1 MIITQYDIEK
11 QYTCTYFQNY
21 SLANINS
28 EGHVT
33 WFDAFKKPKYTPTED
48 IISIFDTIDTFSEKE
63 LEDYTKNNKWNSFLD
78 DQKIKSK
85 AAKESLQRFFDST
98 EFPDKS
104 LDSFTEYNNQLLQT
118 NKNAKLAAIGT
129 KALNVA
135 MNTSITLLASL
146 AISKAIDLWQDYS
159 HAQEEALEKAQEAQ
173 SAMDSLRE
181 KNVAQNELVNN
192 TDLLEEYKT
201 LAQGVDSQGNN
212 LTLNTT
218 EFERYNEISNQIA
231 DTFPTLVMGF
241 SNTGG
246 AILSC
251 KDNMAALNEEME
263 KLNLQYLA
271 DMEKDFKDVFEGYQK
286 QVDNDPW
293 WSTEGNHAGYK
304 QQLEAINNLLDAAN
318 SSNAFKIDY
327 GTHNPFSLT
336 PELDTVLEAVGID
349 NLDYTKAQLD
359 SMRNKEMSEEFKNYL
374 RQISNYSNTLK
385 STMDQYQS
393 TIKQYVK
400 QFYAGM
406 DTDSNRKQA
415 SDILLDGI
423 DLWSGAF
430 EGKSADEITSIIK
443 SQLYTPLT
451 DAASSAIVDAYEG
464 MGKFQNGDITLADYS
479 KIVKPAQDAMTELQ
493 ESGQLVEGAYESF
506 SQTFYGVSKDGVK
519 YTDSLS
525 SAIDKISEKFKGNQD
540 LIDEIKQ
547 GLNSLTLDEI
557 TNLGNINLDDLDID
571 YSTIDSWKDFSAV
584 INKANA
590 ALKDTDIHAKPQLES
605 LNELLS
611 SYSSGEATDTDGA
624 IKSISTILQQ
634 AKELYDNRDYGT
646 GQFQSIT
653 SWLTDGLTSAE
664 AYDAAMDKI
673 DEVIAYTEEGAIDLN
688 ATHDKFLDKL
698 SEVGYTT
705 RDSSGNVI
713 VKAIGDMDTLA
724 DKLGINKELAASLI
738 ELLQT
743 KSNNIIAFDGI
754 KEGEDTL
761 QSQYTEL
768 NNLYQLLY
776 EEQSKPENQRDT
788 ERIDEINDSINTVK
802 TNIQNTIDLLDELYN
817 KDGEPSNTDGRT
829 NFEKYNDTLT
839 ASYASWASN
848 RDSVSAEKNLREQ
861 VQNAVERELTDEEWS
876 NLIQN
881 FGFDK
886 FDPSTPIVE
895 QAEQFIETCKTTFY
909 EAGQEAGN
917 SFKEGYESTKSSG
930 ADTNQQI
937 IDLAQGATYANSDNV
952 DVKTGAKQDLADLNK
967 LKTDLNLTEEEIEE
981 ILNSNDQ
988 GLTYEV
994 TVDKEGLITEVK
1006 ETTSK
1011 AQAEADNNPVEVKTD
1026 TTEAE
1031 NNIVSLGS
1039 NLTTLLK
1046 NLSNADSTV
1055 TVTVED
1061 GIAYATINDIKYQ
1074 VTTLPDGNIKLTT
1087 EDGASVVLSKV
1098 NGQLQVVSEG
1108 ANGDIKINAGNS
1120 TTVLD
1125 NIVRQLGLV
1134 TDKTV
1139 YVNVNKTET
1148 TTRKF
1153 IGPIQSDS
1161 LTLSEANGTAQVSGN
1176 ARVGGNWGEKSNG
1189 KALVGE
1195 LGQELIVRGNHYFSV
1210 GDNGAEFVNL
1220 KKGDIVFNHL
1230 QTEALLSKGY
1240 VTGRGRALV
1249 QGNARAMA
1257 GKTQYMRDTN
1267 PELFS
1272 TSGTS
1277 NTNKSSSD
1285 SKSSKKSSNK
1295 KAQTNDNIYNW
1306 WDAYLE
1312 GAKSNLSNFQ
1322 SELDKLN
1329 EQYQDAIAHGNDEA
1343 MRILEKRIKE
1353 STDKYAKNYMDA
1365 YNELGLDLQENL
1377 NALAN
1382 IRPEFK
1388 GKSALDIINDET
1400 LNTQITKDY
1409 EDRLAATT
1417 DEDEKSKLQKEFDT
1431 YKSYLSSLESIYSE
1445 MSSMEENFRTVWD
1458 ETKLKGVRVAVEAFN
1473 SGDLSQVTE
1482 LAAKYG
1488 YESAEAFVDAWN
1500 RQDPDLMGWFKK
1512 IEFKDDTVLQNSI
1525 SRYQK
1530 ALDNNEFTS
1539 SLLEGD
1545 VNSIDKRIEL
1555 AKKNQELYHQMANA
1569 YRDANYDEDAEEIRD
1584 LQASWRECNEEIV
1597 ELYEQKFEAQKDL
1610 IQQQIDE
1617 SDWMLDMYGE
1627 EDYGNRIKETNNQ
1640 LGIQLNM
1647 FQQLSSEQK
1656 EIDALYKQGTM
1667 SYDDWVEKTREL
1679 KSDSTS
1685 ILSDIKSLVESLKQM
1700 EIDKIQDQI
1709 DDVQEASEEVTDELE
1724 EQIDKLNEQKELL
1737 EDELDDWGNA
1747 LEAVKKVVNE
1757 QIDALNE
1764 SKESS
1769 SEYWND
1775 QIDAAKN
1782 LNDETERTVSLLRAK
1797 GEVEKR
1803 QSQKSSLIYQNGRF
1817 VYMANQSNVDD
1828 ARRDYED
1835 TYREVSQERAIELLE
1850 ESRDLELK
1858 SYEDRIKALEDYL
1871 DKLNEVTEKYTDEV
1885 NDLAA
1890 QELLGSDYQE
1900 EATNL
1905 SLSLLDKLEN
1915 GYYKT
1920 ESQIEGYINKRIDKL
1935 QKQIDAE
1942 NKATDATV
1950 KNLEKQIDAIEDSDD
1965 AFNEFYETIVTMFK
1979 NGDEESIPG
1988 VIEAFVEKL
1997 PTILDGIDCS
2007 IITQKFEDAINNVD
2021 ANIEI
2026 KVDGTGGGNTSSGDL
2041 PETPSSGD
2049 NNSGSNSGGNN
2060 QSTTGKTDNDRL
2072 QEARDF
2078 AKAWA
2083 SESDKRSYSLHI
2095 YDSKTEGL
2103 NSEKG
2108 KLTEAKPTRAF
2119 IYTAGGTYYVAKAQ
2133 LGGGTDA
2140 PTLAKYAKGTDNAK
2154 AGAALLG
2161 EEGPEIKVMNGGESI
2176 ITNDNVKALANNMED
2191 FIELTP
2197 ENNPWYDF
2205 VVGNKKLD
2213 FSTIDSRD
2221 MQKNM
2226 LKGFVG
2232 NVPEVRNVA
2241 NNTYNFDVTMNE
2253 VDNIG
2258 GFVREFKRQIGPISA
2273 QLLNAK
2279 R

>member
-1 MIITQYDIEK
+1 MIITQYCVKK
-11 QYTCTYFQNY
+11 QYICIYFQNY

-28 EGHVT
+28 EGNVT
-33 WFDAFKKPKYTPTED
+33 WFDAFRKPTYTPTED
-48 IISIFDTIDTFSEKE
+48 VVSIFDEISEFDEYK
-63 LEDYTKNNKWNSFLD
+63 LEDYTKNNKWSSFLD

-85 AAKESLQRFFDST
+85 AAKESLQKFFDST

-135 MNTSITLLASL
+135 MNIGITLLASL
-146 AISKAIDLWQDYS
+146 AISKAIDLWQDYA

-231 DTFPTLVMGF
+231 DTFPTLVTGF

-286 QVDNDPW
+286 QVDNDPLW
-293 WSTEGNHAGYK
+293 NLEGNHAGIK
-304 QQLEAINNLLDAAN
+304 QQIDAIDNLNNLI
-318 SSNAFKIDY
+318 S
-327 GTHNPFSLT
+327 TT
-336 PELDTVLEAVGID
+336 PELAYNGVGGDLNPALDALEINKRDFNKQVMDYVNSVKSGDAKMSDTLE
-349 NLDYTKAQLD
+349 
-359 SMRNKEMSEEFKNYL
+359 SYL
-374 RQISNYSNTLK
+374 RQLSNYSQTLNN
-385 STMDQYQS
+385 TMDQYQS

-423 DLWSGAF
+423 DIWSGAF

-464 MGKFQNGDITLADYS
+464 MGKFQSGDITLADYS
-479 KIVKPAQDAMTELQ
+479 KIVKPAQDAMTSLQ

-506 SQTFYGVSKDGVK
+506 SQTFYNISKDGVK
-519 YTDSLS
+519 YTDSLDN
-525 SAIDKISEKFKGNQD
+525 AMFEVIKKFQGNND
-540 LIDEIKQ
+540 LINEIRSN
-547 GLNSLTLDEI
+547 LSALTLDEL
-557 TNLGNINLDDLDID
+557 TELGNIQLDNLDID
-571 YSTIDSWKDFSAV
+571 YSTIQSWEDFYNNV
-584 INKANA
+584 VLANA
-590 ALKDTDIHAKPQLES
+590 ALKDTDVHAKPELEN

-611 SYSSGEATDTDGA
+611 SYSSGEASDTDGA

-664 AYDAAMDKI
+664 AYEAAMKNVNK
-673 DEVIAYTEEGAIDLN
+673 VIAYTKEGEIDLN
-688 ATHDKFLDKL
+688 ATHDKFIKQL
-698 SEVGYTT
+698 SETGYANI
-705 RDSSGNVI
+705 DSNGNVI

-738 ELLQT
+738 ELLQS
-743 KSNNIIAFDGI
+743 KGGNIVAFDGV
-754 KEGEDTL
+754 KEGREYINGKWSEIDSLNKALDEANKSGDTDRAKTIREDI
-761 QSQYTEL
+761 QKIQ
-768 NNLYQLLY
+768 
-776 EEQSKPENQRDT
+776 
-788 ERIDEINDSINTVK
+788 DEIKTALGLMDELETGNSKTAPTTSTLDVESNRGTLTGQIDMLKQQKEGTEAYETSIEQLKSTL
-802 TNIQNTIDLLDELYN
+802 TDLGYVLDEEDWDSWLN
-817 KDGEPSNTDGRT
+817 SDDLSADSLIEKVKEVGKEVGEAYAEGVIEGQTNGLSMGEKITNLAQQVLAGSTD
-829 NFEKYNDTLT
+829 D
-839 ASYASWASN
+839 AS
-848 RDSVSAEKNLREQ
+848 SAAKLGAEM
-861 VQNAVERELTDEEWS
+861 A
-876 NLIQN
+876 
-881 FGFDK
+881 
-886 FDPSTPIVE
+886 
-895 QAEQFIETCKTTFY
+895 QAQIE
-909 EAGQEAGN
+909 
-917 SFKEGYESTKSSG
+917 
-930 ADTNQQI
+930 QI
-937 IDLAQGATYANSDNV
+937 IKDYNI
-952 DVKTGAKQDLADLNK
+952 DV
-967 LKTDLNLTEEEIEE
+967 
-981 ILNSNDQ
+981 
-988 GLTYEV
+988 
-994 TVDKEGLITEVK
+994 
-1006 ETTSK
+1006 
-1011 AQAEADNNPVEVKTD
+1011 
-1026 TTEAE
+1026 
-1031 NNIVSLGS
+1031 
-1039 NLTTLLK
+1039 
-1046 NLSNADSTV
+1046 
-1055 TVTVED
+1055 
-1061 GIAYATINDIKYQ
+1061 ATINEYFKDNAINMQ
-1074 VTTLPDGNIKLTT
+1074 ATLNADGTVTITAVDNTQAGVDSAKKNI
-1087 EDGASVVLSKV
+1087 DSV
-1098 NGQLQVVSEG
+1098 E
-1108 ANGDIKINAGNS
+1108 
-1120 TTVLD
+1120 
-1125 NIVRQLGLV
+1125 
-1134 TDKTV
+1134 DKTV
-1139 YVNVNKTET
+1139 KISAVDNVSSAISTIKSSLSSLTGQNYNVNVTKTIFE
-1148 TTRKF
+1148 KEVKS
-1153 IGPIQSDS
+1153 GS
-1161 LTLSEANGTAQVSGN
+1161 LPTGGAQVNGN
-1176 ARVGGNWGEKSNG
+1176 ARVGGNWGEKSSG

-1195 LGQELIVRGNHYFSV
+1195 LGTEIIVRGNHYFSV

-1249 QGNARAMA
+1249 QGNARAVGGTTKLISA
-1257 GKTQYMRDTN
+1257 TN
-1267 PELFS
+1267 PDLV
-1272 TSGTS
+1272 
-1277 NTNKSSSD
+1277 KSSD
-1285 SKSSKKSSNK
+1285 TSKSSKSSSKKKSSDK

-1329 EQYQDAIAHGNDEA
+1329 EQYQDAIEHGNDEA

-1382 IRPEFK
+1382 IRPELK

-1431 YKSYLSSLESIYSE
+1431 YQSYRSSLENIYSE

-1500 RQDPDLMGWFKK
+1500 RQDPDLMNWFKK
-1512 IEFKDDTVLQNSI
+1512 IEFKDDTELQNSI

-1530 ALDNNEFTS
+1530 ALDDNEFTS

-1545 VNSIDKRIEL
+1545 VNNIDQRIEL
-1555 AKKNQELYHQMANA
+1555 KRKDQDLYHQMANA

-1617 SDWMLDMYGE
+1617 SDWMLEMYGE

-1640 LGIQLNM
+1640 LGLQLNM

-1656 EIDALYKQGTM
+1656 EIDALYEQGTM

-2049 NNSGSNSGGNN
+2049 NNSGSNSGN
-2060 QSTTGKTDNDRL
+2060 QSNNSTTNTSKLSQAKTDAYNALKAWYNEKPESRGYNATNGYFGSP
-2072 QEARDF
+2072 QEA
-2078 AKAWA
+2078 WA
-2083 SESDKRSYSLHI
+2083 ALSGNLNDKTVKFGYL
-2095 YDSKTEGL
+2095 
-2103 NSEKG
+2103 EKVG
-2108 KLTEAKPTRAF
+2108 D
-2119 IYTAGGTYYVAKAQ
+2119 TYYAKYLQYGDPNHAQ
-2133 LGGGTDA
+2133 TI
-2140 PTLAKYAKGTDNAK
+2140 AKFNGYAKGTDHAE
-2154 AGAALLG
+2154 AGLKLVG
-2161 EEGPEIKVMNGGESI
+2161 ENGAELMATNGGESI

-2232 NVPEVRNVA
+2232 NVPEVKN
-2241 NNTYNFDVTMNE
+2241 YNENSNFSIGAINMYE
-2253 VDNIG
+2253 VDN
-2258 GFVREFKRQIGPISA
+2258 A
-2273 QLLNAK
+2273 NDLLDGINRILPGMYLQRRNAK

>member
-11 QYTCTYFQNY
+11 QHKRIHFQNY

-28 EGHVT
+28 EGNVT
-33 WFDAFKKPKYTPTED
+33 WFDTFRKPTYTPTDE
-48 IISIFDTIDTFSEKE
+48 IIGIFDKISNMGR
-63 LEDYTKNNKWNSFLD
+63 EDFADLTKDKSWGKWLD
-78 DQKIKSK
+78 DQKIKSN
-85 AAKESLQRFFDST
+85 AAKESLQKFFDST
-98 EFPDKS
+98 DFPDKS
-104 LDSFTEYNNQLLQT
+104 LENFTEYNNQLLKTQ
-118 NKNAKLAAIGT
+118 KNAKLAAIGT

-135 MNTSITLLASL
+135 MNTGITMLASL
-146 AISKAIDLWQDYS
+146 AISKVIDLWQDYS

-173 SAMDSLRE
+173 SAMEALRE
-181 KNVAQNELVNN
+181 KNTAQNELVNN
-192 TDLLEEYKT
+192 SDLLEEYKT

-231 DTFPTLVMGF
+231 DTFPTLVTGF
-241 SNTGG
+241 SDTGG

-286 QVDNDPW
+286 QVDNDPL

-327 GTHNPFSLT
+327 GTYNPFSLT
-336 PELDTVLEAVGID
+336 PELSTVLEAVGID

-359 SMRNKEMSEEFKNYL
+359 STRNKEMSEEFKNYL

-406 DTDSNRKQA
+406 DTDSNKKQA

-423 DLWSGAF
+423 DIWSGAF

-464 MGKFQNGDITLADYS
+464 MGKFQSGDITLADYS
-479 KIVKPAQDAMTELQ
+479 KIVKPAQDAMTALQ

-506 SQTFYGVSKDGVK
+506 SQTFYNISKDGVK
-519 YTDSLS
+519 YTDSLDN
-525 SAIDKISEKFKGNQD
+525 AMFEVIKKFQGNND
-540 LIDEIKQ
+540 LINEIRSN
-547 GLNSLTLDEI
+547 LSALTLDEL
-557 TNLGNINLDDLDID
+557 TELGNIQLDNLDID
-571 YSTIDSWKDFSAV
+571 YSTIQSWEDFYNNV
-584 INKANA
+584 VLANA
-590 ALKDTDIHAKPQLES
+590 ALKDTDVHAKPELEN

-611 SYSSGEATDTDGA
+611 SYSSGEASDTDGA

-634 AKELYDNRDYGT
+634 AKELYDDRDYGT

-664 AYDAAMDKI
+664 AYEAAMENVNK
-673 DEVIAYTEEGAIDLN
+673 VIAYTKEGEIDLN
-688 ATHDKFLDKL
+688 ATHDKFIKQL
-698 SEVGYTT
+698 SEAGYANI
-705 RDSSGNVI
+705 DSSGNVI

-738 ELLQT
+738 ELLQS
-743 KSNNIIAFDGI
+743 KGGNIVAFDGV
-754 KEGEDTL
+754 KEGREYISSKWSEID
-761 QSQYTEL
+761 SL
-768 NNLYQLLY
+768 N
-776 EEQSKPENQRDT
+776 KA
-788 ERIDEINDSINTVK
+788 
-802 TNIQNTIDLLDELYN
+802 LDEANKSGDIDRAKTIREDIQKIQGEIKTALGLMDELETDTSKTAPATSTLDVESN
-817 KDGEPSNTDGRT
+817 KGTLTGQIDMLKQQKDGTEAYETSV
-829 NFEKYNDTLT
+829 EQLKSTLT
-839 ASYASWASN
+839 DLGYT
-848 RDSVSAEKNLREQ
+848 L
-861 VQNAVERELTDEEWS
+861 DEEDWDS
-876 NLIQN
+876 WLNSDDLSADSLIEKVKEV
-881 FGFDK
+881 GK
-886 FDPSTPIVE
+886 EVGE
-895 QAEQFIETCKTTFY
+895 AYAEGVIE
-909 EAGQEAGN
+909 GQ
-917 SFKEGYESTKSSG
+917 
-930 ADTNQQI
+930 TNGLSMGKKI
-937 IDLAQGATYANSDNV
+937 TNLAQQVLAGSADDASSTAKLGA
-952 DVKTGAKQDLADLNK
+952 
-967 LKTDLNLTEEEIEE
+967 EM
-981 ILNSNDQ
+981 
-988 GLTYEV
+988 
-994 TVDKEGLITEVK
+994 
-1006 ETTSK
+1006 
-1011 AQAEADNNPVEVKTD
+1011 AQAQIEQLIKDY
-1026 TTEAE
+1026 
-1031 NNIVSLGS
+1031 NIDV
-1039 NLTTLLK
+1039 
-1046 NLSNADSTV
+1046 
-1055 TVTVED
+1055 
-1061 GIAYATINDIKYQ
+1061 ATINEYFKDNAINMQ
-1074 VTTLPDGNIKLTT
+1074 ATLNADGTVTITAVDNTQAGVDSAKKNV
-1087 EDGASVVLSKV
+1087 ASV
-1098 NGQLQVVSEG
+1098 E
-1108 ANGDIKINAGNS
+1108 
-1120 TTVLD
+1120 
-1125 NIVRQLGLV
+1125 
-1134 TDKTV
+1134 DKTV
-1139 YVNVNKTET
+1139 KISAVDNVSSAISTIKSSLSSLTGQNYNVNVTKTIFE
-1148 TTRKF
+1148 KEVKS
-1153 IGPIQSDS
+1153 GS
-1161 LTLSEANGTAQVSGN
+1161 LPTGYSQVNGN
-1176 ARVGGNWGEKSNG
+1176 ARVGGNWGEKSSG

-1195 LGQELIVRGNHYFSV
+1195 LGQELIVRGNHYYSV

-1240 VTGRGRALV
+1240 VAGRGRALV
-1249 QGNARAMA
+1249 QGNARAVGGTTKLISA
-1257 GKTQYMRDTN
+1257 TN
-1267 PELFS
+1267 PDLVKS
-1272 TSGTS
+1272 SDTSKS
-1277 NTNKSSSD
+1277 NKSS
-1285 SKSSKKSSNK
+1285 KKKSSNK

-1306 WDAYLE
+1306 WDAYLDS
-1312 GAKSNLSNFQ
+1312 AKSNLSNFQ

-1329 EQYQDAIAHGNDEA
+1329 EQYQDAIEHGNDEA

-1409 EDRLAATT
+1409 EDRLAAIT

-1431 YKSYLSSLESIYSE
+1431 YKSYLSSLENIYSE

-1500 RQDPDLMGWFKK
+1500 RQDTDLMGWFKK
-1512 IEFKDDTVLQNSI
+1512 IEFKDDTTLQNTI

-1530 ALDNNEFTS
+1530 ALDDNEFTS

-1545 VNSIDKRIEL
+1545 VNSIDQRIEL
-1555 AKKNQELYHQMANA
+1555 AKKDQELYHQMANA

-1584 LQASWRECNEEIV
+1584 LQTSWRECNEEIV

-1617 SDWMLDMYGE
+1617 SDWMIDMYGE

-1640 LGIQLNM
+1640 LELQLNM

-1656 EIDALYKQGTM
+1656 EIDALYEQGTM

-1685 ILSDIKSLVESLKQM
+1685 ILANIKSLVESLKQM

-1724 EQIDKLNEQKELL
+1724 AQIDKLNEQKELL

-1769 SEYWND
+1769 SEYWDD

-1782 LNDETERTVSLLRAK
+1782 LNDETERTISLLRAK
-1797 GEVEKR
+1797 GNVEKA
-1803 QSQKSSLIYQNGRF
+1803 QSQESSLIYKNGKF
-1817 VYMANQSNVDD
+1817 IYMANQNNVDE
-1828 ARRDYED
+1828 ARRDYDD

-1850 ESRDLELK
+1850 EQRDLELK
-1858 SYEDRIKALEDYL
+1858 SYEDRIKALQDYL

-1890 QELLGSDYQE
+1890 QELLGADYQE
-1900 EATNL
+1900 EAANR

-1950 KNLEKQIDAIEDSDD
+1950 KNLEEQIDAIEDSDD

-1979 NGDEESIPG
+1979 NGEEDSIPG
-1988 VIEAFVEKL
+1988 VIEAFVERL
-1997 PTILDGIDCS
+1997 PTILDGMDCS
-2007 IITQKFEDAINNVD
+2007 VITQKFEEAINNVN
-2021 ANIEI
+2021 ANIDI
-2026 KVDGTGGGNTSSGDL
+2026 KVNGTGGSSPSGGDT

-2049 NNSGSNSGGNN
+2049 NNSGSNSGN
-2060 QSTTGKTDNDRL
+2060 QSTTGKTDSDRL
-2072 QEARDF
+2072 QDARDF

-2103 NSEKG
+2103 NGVKDKLSES
-2108 KLTEAKPTRAF
+2108 KPTCAF

-2133 LGGGTDA
+2133 YGGGTDA
-2140 PTLAKYAKGTDNAK
+2140 PTLAKYAKGTDHAK
-2154 AGAALLG
+2154 AGAALVG
-2161 EEGPEIKVMNGGESI
+2161 EEGAEIKVMNGGESV

-2232 NVPEVRNVA
+2232 NVPEVKN
-2241 NNTYNFDVTMNE
+2241 YNENSNFSIGAINMYE
-2253 VDNIG
+2253 VDN
-2258 GFVREFKRQIGPISA
+2258 A
-2273 QLLNAK
+2273 NDLLDGINRILPGMYLQRRNAK